1 MTHQKNNDYF
11 LESIQI
17 LMLSG
22 IDLASLVNFIFLKYI
37 FSPERLLL
45 LIFEKL
51 MGSGFLLSSGCI

>member
-51 MGSGFLLSSGCI
+51 MGSGFLLS